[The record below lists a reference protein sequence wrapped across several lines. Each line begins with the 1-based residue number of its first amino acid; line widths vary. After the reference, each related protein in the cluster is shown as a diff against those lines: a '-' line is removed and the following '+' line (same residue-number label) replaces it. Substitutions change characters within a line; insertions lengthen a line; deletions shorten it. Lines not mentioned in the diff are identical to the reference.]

1 MNKLIFLSLGLL
13 LCTLPLFAQEEPLIS
28 RQLSLKEIIRLA
40 REQSPAALQA
50 ETRKQNRYWAY
61 RSFQADFRPQLYL
74 SGNLP
79 SFSRTVRPITQPDG
93 SIEFRRLNQNQTQL
107 NLGVSQIIGRTG
119 GRVFVETEMQRF
131 DNFQTD
137 EVSYSGNPAVIGFS
151 QQLFGFNP
159 FKWDKRIEPLR
170 YEESIKGY
178 VEDME
183 DISVDATRFFFD
195 VLLAQ
200 INLELAEKNLANNDT
215 IYQISQGRYNLGKI
229 GENDL
234 LRVEYNVMRS
244 RQEAAQAR
252 LDLETSSLRL
262 RSFIGLNDNQPL
274 SLDLPARIP
283 DFDVDEQTAISEA
296 LQNHPNG
303 VQFERRILE
312 AERDV
317 DRALGDTGLN
327 AELQATYGLTDRGD
341 VLVDLYNNPEN
352 QQQLGLSFF
361 IPVVNWGRQ
370 KARVKTQEA
379 LYKLTQYEVEQQKV
393 NFEQEVYT
401 QVKTFEMLRDQVEL
415 TRVANDI
422 AARKYEI
429 TKQRYLVGQITI
441 TDFIL
446 ALQEKDQA
454 RRDYISSLE
463 DFWINFYDLRRLT
476 LYDFAEDQ
484 SLLTEGLPGE

>member
-1 MNKLIFLSLGLL
+1 MNKLLILNLCLL
-13 LCTLPLFAQEEPLIS
+13 FCTLHTFAQEDT
-28 RQLSLKEIIRLA
+28 QLGRELTLDEIVLLA
-40 REQSPAALQA
+40 KEQSPAALLA
-50 ETRKQNRYWAY
+50 ETRKQNRYWAF

-79 SFSRTVRPITQPDG
+79 AYRRTVSPIVQPNG
-93 SIEFRRLNQNQTQL
+93 NVAFRRLNQNRTQL
-107 NLGVSQIIGRTG
+107 NLGVSQVIGRTG
-119 GRVFVETEMQRF
+119 GRVFIETELQRF
-131 DNFQTD
+131 DNFETD

-159 FKWDKRIEPLR
+159 FKWDKVIAPLR

-183 DISVDATRFFFD
+183 DISVVSTRLFFD

-200 INLELAEKNLANNDT
+200 INQELAEKNLANNDT

-252 LDLETSSLRL
+252 LDLETNTLRL
-262 RSFIGLNDNQPL
+262 RSFIGLNETQPL
-274 SLDLPARIP
+274 VLILPGSIP
-283 DFDVDEQTAISEA
+283 QFEVDEQLAISEA

-303 VQFERRILE
+303 VQFERRIKE

-317 DRALGDTGLN
+317 ARERGETGLN
-327 AELQATYGLTDRGD
+327 AQLEATYGLTDRGD
-341 VLVDLYNNPEN
+341 VFMDLYNNPEN
-352 QQQLGLSFF
+352 QQQLGLNFF
-361 IPVVNWGRQ
+361 IPIVNWGRQ

-379 LYKLTQYEVEQQKV
+379 LFELTQYEVAQEQV

-401 QVKTFEMLRDQVEL
+401 QVKTFKMLRDQVEL
-415 TRVANDI
+415 ARAANDI

-429 TKQRYLVGQITI
+429 TKQRYL
-441 TDFIL
+441 
-446 ALQEKDQA
+446 
-454 RRDYISSLE
+454 
-463 DFWINFYDLRRLT
+463 
-476 LYDFAEDQ
+476 
-484 SLLTEGLPGE
+484 